1 MRAIEKRQERFDEL
15 VSNLE
20 DSMAVLT
27 LVDLGIFEL
36 LYKNPLSAQ
45 GLAHETQTDAF
56 RLSRFLN
63 LAAGLGYI
71 RKQETLYSLHEH
83 DRPLFDPSDRMSKSH
98 RLYGLHKRL
107 HSYSHASEVLKS
119 GIPLEVAGSGGDVSE
134 DDRRRFLTYLHNS
147 SVSAAQ
153 EVAQWTTLFPVS
165 QVLDIGAG
173 AGTYLY
179 EILKKHPEAKGTW
192 VDRANAV
199 PLGEKTAKEEGVS
212 DRVNFLGGDFFEDDL
227 GNGFDFV
234 ILSNLVHCFDMSS
247 NQKLISKL
255 ANTMPPGGHLLIKDF
270 DIDEERTGPIS
281 SLRFAV
287 TMSLV
292 GNDGDTFSEKDVK
305 EMVHPSGLQH
315 KITFRMKASPNSYGI
330 LFEKKMSI

>member
-1 MRAIEKRQERFDEL
+1 
-15 VSNLE
+15 
-20 DSMAVLT
+20 
-27 LVDLGIFEL
+27 
-36 LYKNPLSAQ
+36 
-45 GLAHETQTDAF
+45 
-56 RLSRFLN
+56 
-63 LAAGLGYI
+63 
-71 RKQETLYSLHEH
+71 
-83 DRPLFDPSDRMSKSH
+83 MSKSH

-199 PLGEKTAKEEGVS
+199 PLGEKTAK
-212 DRVNFLGGDFFEDDL
+212 
-227 GNGFDFV
+227 
-234 ILSNLVHCFDMSS
+234 
-247 NQKLISKL
+247 
-255 ANTMPPGGHLLIKDF
+255 
-270 DIDEERTGPIS
+270 
-281 SLRFAV
+281 
-287 TMSLV
+287 
-292 GNDGDTFSEKDVK
+292 
-305 EMVHPSGLQH
+305 
-315 KITFRMKASPNSYGI
+315 
-330 LFEKKMSI
+330 KKG